1 MRRDQ
6 EREEI
11 PGAQRH
17 SQQRRLDPG
26 QQAGRAQGIPQ
37 AQQAEHHQ
45 QQRDQLTAEQM
56 ALHQRRHAKGHG
68 RPLGKA
74 GLLGGIYIIQAHQHQ
89 WQESDGRVLAH
100 RGADVGADQPVA
112 GQCVQR
118 RAQQAQLAA
127 GGNFAKAAI
136 GNDGGGQCHRKDVH
150 LIAGAQRQPG
160 VVQKSR
166 QRQKQFTV
174 AQGISVAIAVQAV
187 SGHAHRELP
196 VGQLRRHGRNALQ
209 MVVQVMPK
217 IQVVAEQRQAGR
229 HRDAR
234 QDQRHRVLAAARR
247 GIRVPAGKQQQQRQV
262 QHRRQQHED
271 DQPGQAVDGLLGQ
284 GNAVQVKLAFAVSQ
298 GRRQVLHL
306 CPVVH
311 PQTSGN
317 GAVAVVQRYGI
328 SSDSRWI
335 ALAGKR
341 QRTRAVQ
348 CVKGGRVRR
357 LAGEI
362 LHRHLIRAG
371 AHRAACRRKADGLIL
386 RRGEVLAV
394 VPDLQRR
401 PVLVHSGDL
410 RVVVAKIRRGQL

>member
-150 LIAGAQRQPG
+150 LIAGTQRQPG
-160 VVQKSR
+160 IIQ
-166 QRQKQFTV
+166 QGGQCQEQFTI
-174 AQGISVAIAVQAV
+174 AQRVGIAVAV
-187 SGHAHRELP
+187 QRIGGHAHRKLP

-209 MVVQVMPK
+209 MVVYIVPEVE
-217 IQVVAEQRQAGR
+217 IVAEQRQAGR

-234 QDQRHRVLAAARR
+234 QDQRHRVLAAACR

-298 GRRQVLHL
+298 GRGQVLHSGA
-306 CPVVH
+306 VTH
-311 PQTSGN
+311 PQAGGHRS
-317 GAVAVVQRYGI
+317 VAVVQRYGV
-328 SSDSRWI
+328 
-335 ALAGKR
+335 G
-341 QRTRAVQ
+341 TN
-348 CVKGGRVRR
+348 G
-357 LAGEI
+357 
-362 LHRHLIRAG
+362 
-371 AHRAACRRKADGLIL
+371 
-386 RRGEVLAV
+386 
-394 VPDLQRR
+394 
-401 PVLVHSGDL
+401 
-410 RVVVAKIRRGQL
+410 